1 MSKFDPSNFDCGRA
15 RSAHPVPLQS
25 AKLMVINPSQADTAR
40 IACGAMVM
48 AIVCLSSLAL
58 PMAEAF
64 VAIALGLAMLAITAT
79 DIAEFRIPDWLSL
92 PAICAGL
99 LASGRILNPNT
110 DDLVA
115 YSHAIA
121 AVIGGGSL
129 WAIAALYAWQR
140 GHDGLGFGDVKLAA
154 AAGAWVGPDLL
165 SLVLLLASSSALV
178 AVLGN
183 AWLRGQ
189 RVDLKGR
196 VPFGAFLAPS
206 IWIVWLIAAT
216 GLVT

>member
-1 MSKFDPSNFDCGRA
+1 MA
-15 RSAHPVPLQS
+15 
-25 AKLMVINPSQADTAR
+25 TA
-40 IACGAMVM
+40 IIG
-48 AIVCLSSLAL
+48 LSGFAL

-79 DIAEFRIPDWLSL
+79 DLAEFRIPDWLSL

-99 LASGRILNPNT
+99 LASGRFLNPNT
-110 DDLVA
+110 DDLIA
-115 YSHAIA
+115 YPHAIA
-121 AVIGGGSL
+121 AVMGGGSL
-129 WAIAALYAWQR
+129 WAIAALYARLR

-165 SLVLLLASSSALV
+165 SLVVLLASSSALV
-178 AVLGN
+178 AVLGT

-189 RVDLKGR
+189 PVDLKGR

-206 IWIVWLIAAT
+206 IWIVWVIAAT
-216 GLVT
+216 GLAT